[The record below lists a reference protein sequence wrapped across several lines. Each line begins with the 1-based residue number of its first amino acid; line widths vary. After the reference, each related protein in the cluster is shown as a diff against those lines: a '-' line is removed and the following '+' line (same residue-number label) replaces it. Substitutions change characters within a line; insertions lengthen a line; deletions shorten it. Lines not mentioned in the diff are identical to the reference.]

1 MYFIDIFVYFIGF
14 YFFSTQLKPQIMKTI
29 DLNAPTQK
37 FNHIASIACKV
48 FGHKYR
54 ITKRYESNT
63 KEFECAHCKKQ
74 YTLDGY
80 GHYTPLTPKLRNI
93 NEVFEDFYIRK
104 LARTS

>member
-1 MYFIDIFVYFIGF
+1 
-14 YFFSTQLKPQIMKTI
+14 MKTI
-29 DLNAPTQK
+29 NLDAEKHTTKPLKTM
-37 FNHIASIACKV
+37 ICKI

-54 ITKRYESNT
+54 ITKRYESNL

-80 GHYTPLTPKLRNI
+80 GHYTPLTPKLRRI
-93 NEVFEDFYIRK
+93 NEKYENFYIRK